1 MKQNIVFDF
10 NNVPAQWALCFSDD
24 CQLAS
29 KCLRHH
35 AAMYVPE
42 GQERLFVIN
51 RQATDSQAGC
61 QWFATNEP
69 IQTAYGFKH
78 LYDNIHH
85 KDYAR
90 MKKAITALLGGRS
103 NYYRYNSG
111 ERSLTPEQQQAIA
124 TIMKNMGY
132 NDAPVFEHFRQEVRF
147 I

>member
-10 NNVPAQWALCFSDD
+10 NNVPAQWALCFSDN

-78 LYDNIHH
+78 LYDTFGIF
-85 KDYAR
+85 AGFFES
-90 MKKAITALLGGRS
+90 MILVV
-103 NYYRYNSG
+103 
-111 ERSLTPEQQQAIA
+111 
-124 TIMKNMGY
+124 
-132 NDAPVFEHFRQEVRF
+132 PVKIVK
-147 I
+147 IS